1 MTAPAAPSA
10 STSPSAPAST
20 RGRRRADEDAMLD
33 AAMEC
38 VLAFGVRRTTLSDVA
53 RRANLSRMTLYRR
66 WPDVDSL
73 VTDLI
78 TRECGVVTARAA
90 QATEKGDGPLCER
103 MIDQI
108 VSATQELRAHPLLR
122 KIIDVDPELLLPYL
136 LRRRGAS
143 QNTILDFL
151 TAAIAHGQQEG
162 TIRQTD
168 PGLLARTVLLAVQS
182 FVLSAEALAEP
193 AALADIDAQL
203 TLLLRNYLK
212 A

>member
-1 MTAPAAPSA
+1 MAQAAP
-10 STSPSAPAST
+10 T
-20 RGRRRADEDAMLD
+20 RGRRKADEEAMLD

-78 TRECGVVTARAA
+78 TRECGTITARAA
-90 QATEKGDGPLCER
+90 ADTETGDGPLCER
-103 MIDQI
+103 MIGQI
-108 VSATQELRAHPLLR
+108 VVAAQELRDHPLLR

-136 LRRRGAS
+136 LRRRGKS
-143 QNTILDFL
+143 QDTILDFL
-151 TAAIAHGQQEG
+151 TAAIARGQQDG
-162 TIRQTD
+162 SIRPAE

-182 FVLSAEALAEP
+182 FVLSAAALAEP
-193 AALADIDAQL
+193 AALADIDEQL
-203 TLLLRNYLK
+203 ALMLRNYL
-212 A
+212 AA